1 MSLSTTFHL
10 LTQVRTD
17 IVWSS
22 SNEAVAEV
30 KNGVVTGKSVGR
42 ADITIASKDNPNV
55 KKTCVVYVS
64 KELDKSKVTAV
75 RNDKNINVNWT
86 KVAHASSYVLSRYN
100 KSTGNC

>member
-1 MSLSTTFHL
+1 M
-10 LTQVRTD
+10 
-17 IVWSS
+17 
-22 SNEAVAEV
+22 AEV
-30 KNGVVTGKSVGR
+30 KNGVVAGKSVGR

-86 KVAHASSYVLSRYN
+86 KVSHASSYVLLSYGTEPPGFRLWL
-100 KSTGNC
+100 

>member
-1 MSLSTTFHL
+1 M
-10 LTQVRTD
+10 
-17 IVWSS
+17 
-22 SNEAVAEV
+22 AEV
-30 KNGVVTGKSVGR
+30 KNGVVAGKSVGR

-100 KSTGNC
+100 KITGIVNDIYEGTDTALKIKI